1 MLLYSYRYEEG
12 KKEADEKG
20 LVNITTTQS
29 SSKDCL
35 FICTDS
41 LMCTLNPFSLVKW
54 SPWVYCPLSLGFSSN
69 WTRMPSTLLLR
80 YSVSMAGRT
89 DKTMP
94 GDEVSGPGWK
104 GSGVKRLL
112 KLISACRECLLWE
125 DTCTMFSRR
134 KSSVRSKNNNCFM
147 QKQTLSHLLLE
158 IAEIYVTYMYFQKN
172 NFLKNDT
179 TYIHSANCS
188 WSPALF

>member
-1 MLLYSYRYEEG
+1 
-12 KKEADEKG
+12 
-20 LVNITTTQS
+20 
-29 SSKDCL
+29 
-35 FICTDS
+35 
-41 LMCTLNPFSLVKW
+41 
-54 SPWVYCPLSLGFSSN
+54 
-69 WTRMPSTLLLR
+69 MPSTLLLR

-172 NFLKNDT
+172 DFLKNDT